1 MLEKPFPWLTK
12 WRTTDNA
19 DQAISVT
26 GQRIVL
32 REKRIED
39 ACQDYTWRTDEE
51 LANLD
56 ATMPLTMSFSDFLT
70 FSKEEH
76 SYPNPL
82 SKRFAIETLGGRH
95 IGNCMYYDIDLK
107 RREAELGIMIG
118 DRDYWAKG
126 YGTEAVRCLLTH
138 IFTGTT
144 MSRVYLHTLQWNHR
158 ARKSFAKSG
167 FKELEPIKRN
177 NKTFILMEV
186 FRREWQKQIDN
197 EAKELLGTRLKND
210 G

>member
-56 ATMPLTMSFSDFLT
+56 ATMPHTMTYSEFLT

-107 RREAELGIMIG
+107 RREAELG
-118 DRDYWAKG
+118 R
-126 YGTEAVRCLLTH
+126 H
-138 IFTGTT
+138 
-144 MSRVYLHTLQWNHR
+144 
-158 ARKSFAKSG
+158 
-167 FKELEPIKRN
+167 
-177 NKTFILMEV
+177 
-186 FRREWQKQIDN
+186 
-197 EAKELLGTRLKND
+197 
-210 G
+210 